1 MLELPSNTL
10 PPFSHTN
17 TFIVYDS
24 GVAVLIDPGFSKAAD
39 FEKVQ
44 AALKEFNLDLLK
56 AVLLT
61 HTHIDHI
68 EGLSFVQKAYSD
80 LPIYVHPNELSRLE
94 PAPNLVALAG
104 KRTLTV
110 GNTLI
115 ETHFTP
121 GHSPGHLSF
130 YLPED
135 AVCLAGDLV
144 AGKGSSWVGLP
155 EGNVA
160 DYLSSIDTLKN
171 LNLKLLAPAHG
182 EVSRAPYNKLNQART
197 HRLARL
203 EQVLTALGEETLSLD
218 ELLKHVYPD
227 VPSEL
232 NLLAERS
239 LLALLE
245 YQMQAMKV
253 VHLGEDEQGPYTKRR

>member
-17 TFIVYDS
+17 TFIVHDS

-44 AALKEFNLDLLK
+44 AALKEFKLDLLK

-155 EGNVA
+155 EGKVA

-182 EVSRAPYNKLNQART
+182 EVSREPYNKLNQART

-203 EQVLTALGEETLSLD
+203 EQVLTALGEETLSLE
-218 ELLKHVYPD
+218 ELLKRIYPD

-232 NLLAERS
+232 KLLAERS

-253 VHLGEDEQGPYTKRR
+253 VHLGEDEKGPYTKRR